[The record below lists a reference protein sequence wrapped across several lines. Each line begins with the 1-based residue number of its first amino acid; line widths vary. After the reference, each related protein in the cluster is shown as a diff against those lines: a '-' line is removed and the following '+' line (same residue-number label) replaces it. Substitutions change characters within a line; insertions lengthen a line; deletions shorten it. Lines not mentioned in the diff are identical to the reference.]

1 MSKKTGSVILRK
13 YKNVYEELQ
22 KKELKVKKHV
32 KNIKKDTSGY
42 ISCENS
48 SSSEDDEIK
57 SIPLAGGTRN
67 DNKFYRKPKGFV
79 RERSKLP
86 NKELVPPAKA
96 DHENIAL
103 RTIPAPRTPLGTGHS
118 SEGTSSMDKFTLLS
132 TQNDT
137 GCNLPSERLH
147 PALIRP
153 PVSHRLTTREA
164 PPVPR
169 YPLETDGNEELKTLP
184 VSSVV
189 GIATE
194 RNLENKPVKKVKIS
208 IRKSPKAKS
217 PKAKSPK
224 AKSPKAKSP
233 KAKSSVT
240 SPKKSRKLNDY
251 QKFVKSEMVKKKY
264 EGMKVTDR
272 MIIISKIWNSD
283 KNQN

>member
-22 KKELKVKKHV
+22 KKELKDKKNVKKCV

-57 SIPLAGGTRN
+57 SIRN
-67 DNKFYRKPKGFV
+67 DNKFSRKPKSFV
-79 RERSKLP
+79 RERRKLP
-86 NKELVPPAKA
+86 NKELVPDLLSVTKSRSPVGPAKA

-103 RTIPAPRTPLGTGHS
+103 RNIPAHRSPLGTGHS
-118 SEGTSSMDKFTLLS
+118 SEGTSGMDKFTLLS
-132 TQNDT
+132 TPNDAI
-137 GCNLPSERLH
+137 CNLPSERLH
-147 PALIRP
+147 IALIRT
-153 PVSHRLTTREA
+153 HEA
-164 PPVPR
+164 PSVPR
-169 YPLETDGNEELKTLP
+169 YPLETDGNEELKALP
-184 VSSVV
+184 VSSGV
-189 GIATE
+189 
-194 RNLENKPVKKVKIS
+194 NLDNKPVKKVKIS
-208 IRKSPKAKS
+208 IRKSPKMKS
-217 PKAKSPK
+217 PKMKSPK
-224 AKSPKAKSP
+224 MK
-233 KAKSSVT
+233 

-272 MIIISKIWNSD
+272 MIIISKLWNSD

>member
-57 SIPLAGGTRN
+57 SIRN

-132 TQNDT
+132 TPNDT

-153 PVSHRLTTREA
+153 PVSRRLTTREA

-169 YPLETDGNEELKTLP
+169 YPLETDGNEELKTLE
-184 VSSVV
+184 VSSGV

-217 PKAKSPK
+217 PKAKS
-224 AKSPKAKSP
+224 
-233 KAKSSVT
+233 SVT

-251 QKFVKSEMVKKKY
+251 QKLVKSEMVKKKY